1 MSHCGRFQPRAISR
15 RDMLRRGACGFG
27 AMAFAGMFADIA
39 RAAGAGGATGD
50 VGATGGPAAPAGP
63 HFAPTARSV
72 IFLYMDGGPSQMDT
86 FDPKPEL
93 ARWHGKPFPAAME
106 RTQFNDVGATLMS
119 PWEFARHGGSGL
131 PVSSL
136 FPNVAR
142 CADDLCV
149 VRSMTSRFNE
159 HTNANYFLHTGVGI
173 VGRPS
178 MGAWVS
184 YGLGDA
190 RNDLPSFVVVNGGLI
205 PPGGRE
211 LLGSGFLPS
220 THQPSVFRPQGD
232 GMPNVRGAL
241 DGARQRR
248 VLDFAADLDA
258 GFAAR
263 TGRPDALEAAIANAE
278 LAFAMQASVPDLM
291 ALDGES
297 AEVRELYGLDAAYEP
312 TRIFARECLLAR
324 RMVERGVRFV
334 ELTCPGTGHDRWD
347 QHSNLRK
354 GHEDNARAVDQP
366 IAALLVDLKRRGLL
380 EQTLVVWGGEFGRTP
395 FAQGADGRDHN
406 PHGFT
411 VWLAGGG
418 IRGGTVYGATDEF
431 GYKVVDRPVEIHDL
445 HATMLHCLGFDH
457 RLLTSRSGGRDMRLT
472 DVHGRVMREWLA

>member
-1 MSHCGRFQPRAISR
+1 MSHCGRFQPHAISR
-15 RDMLRRGACGFG
+15 RDMLRRSACGFG
-27 AMAFAGMFADIA
+27 AAAFAGMFAEIV
-39 RAAGAGGATGD
+39 RAAEA
-50 VGATGGPAAPAGP
+50 VEAAPIAGP
-63 HFAPTARSV
+63 HFRPTARSV

-93 ARWHGKPFPAAME
+93 AKWHGKAFPMKME
-106 RTQFNDVGATLMS
+106 RTQFNNNGATLAS
-119 PWEFARHGGSGL
+119 PWQFARHGECGL
-131 PVSSL
+131 PVSTL
-136 FPNVAR
+136 FPNIAR

-149 VRSMTSRFNE
+149 VRSMTSKFNE

-190 RNDLPSFVVVNGGLI
+190 RNDLPSFVVINGGLI

-220 THQPSVFRPQGD
+220 AHQCSVFRPQGD
-232 GMPNVRGAL
+232 GMPNVCGAVHG
-241 DGARQRR
+241 DRQRK
-248 VLDFAADLDA
+248 VLDFSGELDA
-258 GFAAR
+258 AFAER
-263 TGRPDALEAAIANAE
+263 TGRPDALEAAIHNAE

-291 ALDGES
+291 AVDGES
-297 AEVRELYGLDAAYEP
+297 AEVRELYGLDAPYEH
-312 TRIFARECLLAR
+312 TRTFARECLLAR
-324 RMVERGVRFV
+324 RMVERGVQFI

-366 IAALLVDLKRRGLL
+366 IAALLTDLKRRGLL

-395 FAQGADGRDHN
+395 FAQGTDGRDHN

-418 IRGGTVYGATDEF
+418 IKGGMTYGATDDF
-431 GYKVVDRPVEIHDL
+431 GYKAVDRPVEIHDL

-457 RLLTSRSGGRDMRLT
+457 RLLTSRFGGRDMRLT

>member
-15 RDMLRRGACGFG
+15 RDMLRHGACGFG
-27 AMAFAGMFADIA
+27 AAAFAAMFAQVA
-39 RAAGAGGATGD
+39 RAAEAAGAFGAGAGAS
-50 VGATGGPAAPAGP
+50 PGP

-86 FDPKPEL
+86 FDPKPAL
-93 ARWHGKPFPAAME
+93 AEWHGKPFPMAME
-106 RTQFNDVGATLMS
+106 RTQFNNNGATLAS
-119 PWEFARHGGSGL
+119 PWEFTRHGASGL

-136 FPNVAR
+136 FPHVAR

-190 RNDLPSFVVVNGGLI
+190 RNDLPSFVVLNGGLI

-211 LLGSGFLPS
+211 LLGSGFLPAA
-220 THQPSVFRPQGD
+220 HQSSVFRPQGD
-232 GMPNVRGAL
+232 GMPNVRGAV

-248 VLDFAADLDA
+248 TLDFAASLDR
-258 GFAAR
+258 GFAGRA
-263 TGRPDALEAAIANAE
+263 GRPDALEAAIANAE
-278 LAFAMQASVPDLM
+278 LAFAMQASVPELM
-291 ALDGES
+291 SLDGEG
-297 AEVRELYGLDAAYEP
+297 AEVRELYGLDAEYEP
-312 TRIFARECLLAR
+312 TRTFARECLLAR
-324 RMVERGVRFV
+324 RMVERGVRFI
-334 ELTCPGTGHDRWD
+334 ELTCPGNGHDRWD

-380 EQTLVVWGGEFGRTP
+380 GQTLVVWGGEFGRTP
-395 FAQGADGRDHN
+395 FAQGTDGRDHN

-418 IRGGTVYGATDEF
+418 IRGGMTYGATDEF

-457 RLLTSRSGGRDMRLT
+457 RLLTVRHGGRDMRLT